1 MGGDEGIEQSPSS
14 LLLAFC
20 FFSFFFSSIF
30 HFCKSSSS
38 FVSFSLFSLFLFCCT
53 RVHERR
59 FVGSLRRSLAS
70 VVRSLY
76 ISLIAATSSRSRIRR
91 RAGDLPPYAHWLS
104 EWGDEERACSKCLGQ
119 NYVLVY
125 GRGERTDRLDES
137 PAFSRRCI
145 GPSTDR
151 TPISFSMRSATL
163 RRTSVA
169 CASNRPSSLLF
180 IFVFLSVSLCV
191 CVWCRLLVSR
201 PFHVSCLCSLRV
213 RPFADAGQ
221 IKKVPRRSATRQ
233 LFWHS
238 YSSPV
243 APFPVVVIRPQ
254 NDTWLASFLFFFFI
268 LIFIYLFTFLT
279 PPLSSRSARAHPLSA
294 MCDVCVHSHSR
305 RYDFAFDSNTE
316 RNQAKL
322 RRGFL
327 F

>member
-1 MGGDEGIEQSPSS
+1 MPWTELCIGIWSRWKNRQAWRVPCIQQAMYRAVDWQDAHLVFNALRDAAPNERGVRVESAIFLVVYFRIS
-14 LLLAFC
+14 FC
-20 FFSFFFSSIF
+20 F
-30 HFCKSSSS
+30 
-38 FVSFSLFSLFLFCCT
+38 
-53 RVHERR
+53 
-59 FVGSLRRSLAS
+59 S
-70 VVRSLY
+70 V
-76 ISLIAATSSRSRIRR
+76 
-91 RAGDLPPYAHWLS
+91 
-104 EWGDEERACSKCLGQ
+104 
-119 NYVLVY
+119 
-125 GRGERTDRLDES
+125 
-137 PAFSRRCI
+137 
-145 GPSTDR
+145 
-151 TPISFSMRSATL
+151 
-163 RRTSVA
+163 
-169 CASNRPSSLLF
+169 
-180 IFVFLSVSLCV
+180 CV